1 MTTAFSSFR
10 KYVVP
15 FVSSGA
21 HVLEIAPDSDPFNLP
36 ATGIRSSDMVNGRS
50 RASQVTH
57 TAIVCGGRVA
67 RRHSPTRCSLS
78 MRFPRQMERLT
89 SCFRETSS
97 STCEDRGSGC
107 KSSRKFVRPGGVVAT
122 ITPVSWPYHEAPID
136 CYRIFP
142 EGMRTLCEDAGLTV
156 ELALFKSLE
165 FTTAHVVSRQDVQRR
180 QRSPGARTEPRET
193 IGWMAADNRVRQRC
207 DRPETRGDQDDVAGS
222 WWGHVRVFSPPDA
235 LCSHTFRTVK
245 PREAAPPME

>member
-1 MTTAFSSFR
+1 MHDNSVLLFR

-21 HVLEIAPDSDPFNLP
+21 HVLEIAPDSDPSTYRRQVSVPVTWSTADL
-36 ATGIRSSDMVNGRS
+36 
-50 RASQVTH
+50 ASQVDLHGDRLWGTGGAAAL
-57 TAIVCGGRVA
+57 TYTMQSEYAIPAPDGTFDVVLSGNVIEHVRRPWIWMQELARVC
-67 RRHSPTRCSLS
+67 
-78 MRFPRQMERLT
+78 
-89 SCFRETSS
+89 
-97 STCEDRGSGC
+97 
-107 KSSRKFVRPGGVVAT
+107 RPGGVVAT

-136 CYRIFP
+136 CYRIYP

-156 ELALFKSLE
+156 ELALFESLE
-165 FTTAHVVSRQDVQRR
+165 VTTAHVVSRQDVQRR

-245 PREAAPPME
+245 PREAAPPVD